1 MKKIVR
7 LTESELENLIKRV
20 IKEQQENLN
29 EAAVVNGVTINS
41 GQFLSTVVGSL
52 THKYKVNVDCGKDV
66 PLVGYVSVYAG
77 PVVIEKL
84 WNGKDGGIAGS
95 DNTGKIFEIPI
106 GKASSLANQ
115 MKNGVGTIKTSGSG
129 KIAGVTGS
137 CKVNLTKKA

>member
-7 LTESELENLIKRV
+7 LTEQDLVNLVKKIIKEEKENLK
-20 IKEQQENLN
+20 
-29 EAAVVNGVTINS
+29 EAAVVDGVTINS
-41 GQFLSTVVGSL
+41 GQFLSTIVGSL
-52 THKYKVNVDCGKDV
+52 THKYKVNVDCGKEV

-106 GKASSLANQ
+106 GKATSLANQ

-129 KIAGVTGS
+129 KIAGVSGS
-137 CKVNLTKKA
+137 CKVTLTKKS

>member
-52 THKYKVNVDCGKDV
+52 THKYKVNVDCGKTV
-66 PLVGYVSVYAG
+66 MGVYIPAYSG
-77 PVVIEKL
+77 PVVIDKL

-95 DNTGKIFEIPI
+95 DNTGKVFTIPKD
-106 GKASSLANQ
+106 KAVNLAAQ
-115 MKNGVGTIKTSGSG
+115 MKNGVSTIKTSGSG
-129 KIAGVTGS
+129 VIANIEGS